1 MGERS
6 GAPSRFSPASI
17 VIFET
22 SGCGSI
28 TAARCLS

>member
-6 GAPSRFSPASI
+6 GAPSGFSPASI

-22 SGCGSI
+22 SGCDSI
-28 TAARCLS
+28 TAARCPS